1 LGRKEGKM
9 LSALASALMPLL
21 HRLEPERAHALAL
34 LALRAG
40 LAGRAKGEDD
50 PILGQTLCGLR
61 FPNPIGLAAGFDK
74 NAVAVSQL
82 MQLGFG
88 FVEAGTV
95 TLLPQSG
102 NPRPR
107 LFRLVEDQAIIN
119 RMGFNGAGLAKILER
134 LAVVGLHPVPLGAN
148 LGLNRESTSP
158 VHDYAALAA
167 GLAPYVDYLTVN
179 VSSPN
184 TPGLRALQ
192 APTSLAELL
201 RSLVQTLPVPRPIF
215 VKIAP
220 DLDEETLEGVVET
233 AIAGKAAGLIVANT
247 TLARPAG
254 LRSPF
259 AREAGGLSGAPLFA
273 PSTALLARASSLARG
288 RLVLIGCGGIAT
300 GRQALA
306 KIRAGA
312 HLVQLYTAFAYAG
325 PALIPRIKQQLAE
338 ALRADGF
345 TSISQA
351 VGIDSNKPP
360 RAFIE

>member
-1 LGRKEGKM
+1 M

-21 HRLEPERAHALAL
+21 QRLEPERAHALAL
-34 LALRAG
+34 WALRAG
-40 LAGRAKGEDD
+40 LAGRGKGEDD

-74 NAVAVSQL
+74 NAVAVFQL
-82 MQLGFG
+82 MRLGFG

-95 TLLPQSG
+95 TLFPQAG
-102 NPRPR
+102 NTRPR

-119 RMGFNGAGLAKILER
+119 RMGFNGAGLAEVLKR
-134 LAVVGLHPVPLGAN
+134 LAPLGPHPVPLGAN
-148 LGLNRESTSP
+148 LGLNKESKNP
-158 VHDYAALAA
+158 AQDYAALAA

-192 APTSLAELL
+192 APDSLAELL
-201 RSLVQTLPVPRPIF
+201 RSIVAALPIPRPIF

-220 DLDEETLEGVVET
+220 DLDEKTLEGVVET
-233 AIAGKAAGLIVANT
+233 AVAGKAAGLIVANT
-247 TLARPAG
+247 TLARPPG

-259 AREAGGLSGAPLFA
+259 AHEAGGLSGAPLFA
-273 PSTALLARASSLARG
+273 LSTALLARASALARG
-288 RLVLIGCGGIAT
+288 RLVLIGCGGVAN

-325 PALIPRIKQQLAE
+325 PALIPRIKRQLAE
-338 ALRADGF
+338 ALRQEGF
-345 TSISQA
+345 TSISEA
-351 VGIDSNKPP
+351 VGTDSHKPAD
-360 RAFIE
+360 AFLNDFLE